1 MKRHLY
7 AFGSLCRG
15 EIDEFSDIDLL
26 ACVETQEQ
34 ARQIDS
40 ARFSI
45 YTHDRIRALWSE
57 GNPFAWHLHLES
69 KLMHTSDGRDFL
81 QELHAPYAYTNA
93 DVDCAKFIRLF
104 QESLHSLRGTSDSR
118 VFHLSCMFLATR
130 NFATCYSFTRGRPI
144 FSDGHLCRLRPL
156 RQYRTMCSMYS
167 SGRGC
172 CQLGASERRLHL
184 MKSPLHC
191 RPAPRSVSGCF
202 HCYPPRFRH
211 ERVQQS
217 N

>member
-144 FSDGHLCRLRPL
+144 FS
-156 RQYRTMCSMYS
+156 
-167 SGRGC
+167 
-172 CQLGASERRLHL
+172 RR
-184 MKSPLHC
+184 SPLQIET
-191 RPAPRSVSGCF
+191 PAPVPDDVFDVFVRARVLSTRGIGKALAPDEVSLALQACPAI
-202 HCYPPRFRH
+202 CEWMLSLLPA
-211 ERVQQS
+211 EVS
-217 N
+217 T